1 MKRTSN
7 GFEIADEDLKLR
19 GPGDFF
25 GEKQHGLPEMKIADL
40 GNMEDLNEAQMCA
53 EETLKKSSDLSEDEY
68 KGIKA
73 EINQLF
79 GRVGGESLN

>member
-1 MKRTSN
+1 M
-7 GFEIADEDLKLR
+7 D
-19 GPGDFF
+19 
-25 GEKQHGLPEMKIADL
+25 KI
-40 GNMEDLNEAQMCA
+40 
-53 EETLKKSSDLSEDEY
+53 SEDEY

>member
-1 MKRTSN
+1 VFN
-7 GFEIADEDLKLR
+7 EL
-19 GPGDFF
+19 
-25 GEKQHGLPEMKIADL
+25 LPV
-40 GNMEDLNEAQMCA
+40 N
-53 EETLKKSSDLSEDEY
+53 KKENLSEDEY

>member
-1 MKRTSN
+1 
-7 GFEIADEDLKLR
+7 
-19 GPGDFF
+19 
-25 GEKQHGLPEMKIADL
+25 
-40 GNMEDLNEAQMCA
+40 MEDLNEAQMCA
-53 EETLKKSSDLSEDEY
+53 EEILKKSSDLSEDEY